1 MDLGVQGG
9 IDRSLK
15 AMTEL
20 STLLRSHG
28 ISLSIGVYPWPAQIL
43 YDREN
48 SKQVILWQK
57 FCEKN
62 CRNFYNSFD
71 SFFALKKQL
80 GVDKLI
86 ADYFIL
92 NDVHHSEN
100 GAEVIAKDFI
110 GKYTKLPITE

>member
-1 MDLGVQGG
+1 MMVVMNGWLNWE
-9 IDRSLK
+9 SNMNKSFLK
-15 AMTEL
+15 
-20 STLLRSHG
+20 
-28 ISLSIGVYPWPAQIL
+28 SI
-43 YDREN
+43 DREN

-92 NDVHHSEN
+92 NDVHHSKN

-110 GKYTKLPITE
+110 GK